1 MLSAVDKPK
10 LYYKKAKLAKLKKAK
25 MAAMKKTMLAE
36 TKKPMLANMKKPKFN
51 PKLKAAAQAGKLDNN
66 PKFKAAVMKAKMVKP
81 KLVGPGLGQKKGKK
95 KKKVLQAGF
104 EPYVP
109 KKK

>member
-1 MLSAVDKPK
+1 MMKKVMLSAVDKPK

-81 KLVGPGLGQKKGKK
+81 KLAKK
-95 KKKVLQAGF
+95 KK
-104 EPYVP
+104 
-109 KKK
+109 